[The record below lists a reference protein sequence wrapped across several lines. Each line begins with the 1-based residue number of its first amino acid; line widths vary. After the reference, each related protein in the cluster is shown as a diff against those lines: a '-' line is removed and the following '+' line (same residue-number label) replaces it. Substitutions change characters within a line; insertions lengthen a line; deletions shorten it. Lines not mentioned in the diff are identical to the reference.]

1 MQESADASHM
11 WGLTV
16 SRAIGDYD
24 INHGAATKLPGI
36 SPEADVTCTEIG
48 SAQPSHATPCS
59 LLIPPDSDSNLI
71 LRRILRK

>member
-48 SAQPSHATPCS
+48 SASPAQPQPRPA
-59 LLIPPDSDSNLI
+59 
-71 LRRILRK
+71 RF